1 MELDALVALFGQ
13 LLRIV
18 FGYLGACAAAALF
31 ATVAVLMNA
40 PALGNA
46 TGADVLLQFLL
57 LGWFG
62 TTLIALVTAF
72 VPSVVIALLT
82 EAFKLRSPILYVA
95 AGAVIALA
103 PPLLDPAPPAD
114 GQTVRLAF
122 DFAALFLACGVVG
135 GFVYWMVAGRHAGR
149 WQAEFVLD
157 MD

>member
-1 MELDALVALFGQ
+1 LDALAALLGQ

-18 FGYLGACAAAALF
+18 LGYLAACAAAALF

-40 PALGNA
+40 PALGST

-57 LGWFG
+57 LGWLG
-62 TTLIALVTAF
+62 TTLIALAAAF
-72 VPSVVIALLT
+72 VPAVLVAVVAEAL
-82 EAFKLRSPILYVA
+82 KLRSPILYVA

-103 PPLLDPAPPAD
+103 PPLLEQAAPAD
-114 GQTVRLAF
+114 GQSVLFAF
-122 DFAALFLACGVVG
+122 DFAALFLACGLVG

>member
-1 MELDALVALFGQ
+1 MDALVALLGQ
-13 LLRIV
+13 LIRIV
-18 FGYLGACAAAALF
+18 LGYLAACAAAALF

-40 PALGNA
+40 PALGST

-57 LGWFG
+57 FGWLG
-62 TTLIALVTAF
+62 TTLIALAAAF
-72 VPSVVIALLT
+72 VPSVLIVVLT
-82 EAFKLRSPILYVA
+82 EALKLRSPILYVA
-95 AGAVIALA
+95 AGAAIALA
-103 PPLLDPAPPAD
+103 PPLLDQTPPAE

-122 DFAALFLACGVVG
+122 DFAALFLACGVAG

>member
-1 MELDALVALFGQ
+1 LDALAALLGQ

-18 FGYLGACAAAALF
+18 LGYLAACAAAALF

-40 PALGNA
+40 PALGST

-57 LGWFG
+57 LGWLG
-62 TTLIALVTAF
+62 TTLIALAAAF
-72 VPSVVIALLT
+72 VPAVLVAVVAEAL
-82 EAFKLRSPILYVA
+82 KLRSPILYVA

-103 PPLLDPAPPAD
+103 PPLLEQAAPAD
-114 GQTVRLAF
+114 GQSVRFAF
-122 DFAALFLACGVVG
+122 DFAALFLACGLVG